1 VTELLSKS
9 ADSPKK
15 SESALNPFPD
25 TLPAGAEIL
34 VVLLGR
40 IGDVIFTMP
49 SILALK
55 NARPDLRID
64 WVVEDRCSDLLVD
77 HPALRN
83 VIVFPRKRFQD
94 LRTSGKHLEALR
106 ILWETV
112 QKIREAK
119 YEAVLDFQ
127 ALLKSGLLTGL
138 ARGKRKLGSPSTY
151 GHMREGSGLF
161 SRQVPLFDNK
171 AHLVDRHFRVVEELL
186 GYEPRMVPFSYAT
199 SEGEKEKVDSVLD
212 ETGWIEGG
220 REIASFILI
229 HPFASWQTRCWPIEY
244 YTEVAMDFLRAGVR
258 VGVIG
263 GGGESQESVFAEMH
277 SRISS
282 VLPTIEKN
290 RFAGFMGR
298 LSLKETGM
306 LMHQSRLVIAN
317 DSGPMHLASAM
328 GVRTVAIFGPTDPNR
343 LGPYFPE
350 TGLVIS
356 KGLEC
361 QPCMKRRCP
370 IGTLCM
376 TELDPKTVFEES
388 FSFMNGRR
396 ADASF
401 RVTASPC

>member
-1 VTELLSKS
+1 MTELFSQS
-9 ADSPKK
+9 AAVPKE
-15 SESALNPFPD
+15 SESPASQFPD
-25 TLPAGAEIL
+25 TLPAGSEIL

-77 HPALRN
+77 HPALRK
-83 VIVFPRKRFQD
+83 VIIFPRRRFQD
-94 LRTSGKHLEALR
+94 LRGSGKHLEALG
-106 ILWETV
+106 ILWKTV
-112 QKIREAK
+112 QKIRESK

-161 SRQVPLFDNK
+161 SSQVPLFDTK

-186 GYEPRMVPFSYAT
+186 GFKPRMVPFSYAT
-199 SEGEKEKVDSVLD
+199 SDEEREKVDSALN
-212 ETGWIEGG
+212 EAGWIGDRGE
-220 REIASFILI
+220 ATFILI
-229 HPFASWQTRCWPIEY
+229 HPFASWQTRCWPIDH
-244 YTEVAMDFLRAGVR
+244 YTELAMDFLRAGLG

-282 VLPTIEKN
+282 ALPTIEKN
-290 RFAGFMGR
+290 RFAAFMGR
-298 LSLKETGM
+298 LTLKETGL
-306 LMHQSRLVIAN
+306 LMKRSRLVIAN
-317 DSGPMHLASAM
+317 DSGPMHLASAL
-328 GVRTVAIFGPTDPNR
+328 GVRTAAIFGPTDPNR

-388 FSFMNGRR
+388 FSFMNGGLPESALREMS
-396 ADASF
+396 A
-401 RVTASPC
+401 PC